1 MSNDDTMESN
11 LPLAEPAIITED
23 ASLSEKSVPQS
34 VVDNVVKQA
43 KHQAFEQGKKAAQE
57 TLAQQQANSAVFT
70 PPTSNN
76 QSATPLTAEQVQN
89 MIMNH
94 TAQQASEIQA
104 QQIAQQFLGKLSLA
118 KDKYP
123 DFEETIANLEVH
135 KFPEVVQLANGFDNT
150 ADIMYE
156 LGKNPSKA
164 VILKQLAQL
173 NPKMGALEI
182 QRISDSIKQNQT
194 AKQGPSVHPPL
205 SQLAPSV
212 TRTDNGPMTVSEL
225 RQQSYLRT

>member
-1 MSNDDTMESN
+1 MSENVTMEN
-11 LPLAEPAIITED
+11 LPNTEANIGTDLAV
-23 ASLSEKSVPQS
+23 SVEKTIPQS

-43 KHQAFEQGKKAAQE
+43 KHHAYEQGKKAAKE
-57 TLAQQQANSAVFT
+57 EFAQQQANTSAFT
-70 PPTSNN
+70 STS
-76 QSATPLTAEQVQN
+76 LTTEDVQN
-89 MIMNH
+89 LIANH
-94 TAQQASEIQA
+94 TAQQASEWQA

-123 DFEETIANLEVH
+123 DFEETLGNLEVH
-135 KFPEVVQLANGFDNT
+135 KFPEVVQIANNFDNT

-182 QRISDSIKQNQT
+182 QRLSDSIKQNQT
-194 AKQGPSVHPPL
+194 AKQTPSAQPPL
-205 SQLAPSV
+205 SQLTPSI
-212 TRTDNGPMTVSEL
+212 TKTTTGRLSLREL
-225 RQQSYLRT
+225 KEEPNFIF

>member
-1 MSNDDTMESN
+1 MSENVSIEN
-11 LPLAEPAIITED
+11 LPNTE
-23 ASLSEKSVPQS
+23 ANIGTESVGSVEKTIPQS

-43 KHQAFEQGKKAAQE
+43 KHHAYEQGKKAAQE
-57 TLAQQQANSAVFT
+57 ALAQQQTNT
-70 PPTSNN
+70 PASNQASTALTTEDV
-76 QSATPLTAEQVQN
+76 QS
-89 MIMNH
+89 MIASH
-94 TAQQASEIQA
+94 TVQQANEWQA

-123 DFEETIANLEVH
+123 DFEETLSNLEVH
-135 KFPEVVQLANGFDNT
+135 KFPEVVQLANNFDNT

-182 QRISDSIKQNQT
+182 QRLSDSIKQNQT
-194 AKQGPSVHPPL
+194 AKQDPIAQPPL
-205 SQLAPSV
+205 SQLTPSL
-212 TRTDNGPMTVSEL
+212 TKTDNGPHTVSDYRNQPWL
-225 RQQSYLRT
+225 RA

>member
-1 MSNDDTMESN
+1 MSENVTMEN
-11 LPLAEPAIITED
+11 LPNNEPNIGTELAVPV
-23 ASLSEKSVPQS
+23 EKTIPQS

-43 KHQAFEQGKKAAQE
+43 KHHAYEQGKKAAKE
-57 TLAQQQANSAVFT
+57 ELAQLQTNTPAFT
-70 PPTSNN
+70 STSN
-76 QSATPLTAEQVQN
+76 PLTTEDVQG
-89 MIMNH
+89 MIASH
-94 TAQQASEIQA
+94 TAQQANEWQA

-123 DFEETIANLEVH
+123 DFEETLTNLEVH
-135 KFPEVVQLANGFDNT
+135 KFPEVVQLANNFDNT

-182 QRISDSIKQNQT
+182 QRLSDSIKQNQS
-194 AKQGPSVHPPL
+194 AKQGPIAQPPL
-205 SQLAPSV
+205 SQLTPSL
-212 TRTDNGPMTVSEL
+212 TKTDNGPITVSDYRNQPWL
-225 RQQSYLRT
+225 RA

>member
-1 MSNDDTMESN
+1 MSENVMEN
-11 LPLAEPAIITED
+11 LPNTE
-23 ASLSEKSVPQS
+23 ASIGTEFVGPVEKTIPQS

-43 KHQAFEQGKKAAQE
+43 KHHAYEQGKKAAKE
-57 TLAQQQANSAVFT
+57 ELAQQQAN
-70 PPTSNN
+70 PPNS
-76 QSATPLTAEQVQN
+76 TPLSTEDVQS
-89 MIMNH
+89 MIANH
-94 TAQQASEIQA
+94 TAQQANEWQA

-123 DFEETIANLEVH
+123 DFEETLSNLEVH
-135 KFPEVVQLANGFDNT
+135 KFPEVVQLANNFDNT

-182 QRISDSIKQNQT
+182 QRLSDSIKQNQT
-194 AKQGPSVHPPL
+194 AKQIPSAQPPL
-205 SQLAPSV
+205 SQLTPSL
-212 TRTDNGPMTVSEL
+212 TKTDNGPVTVSDYRNQAWL
-225 RQQSYLRT
+225 RA

>member
-1 MSNDDTMESN
+1 MNENTAMEN
-11 LPLAEPAIITED
+11 LPKAEIPIETESAVPAEKII
-23 ASLSEKSVPQS
+23 PQS

-43 KHQAFEQGKKAAQE
+43 KHQAYEQGKKVAKE
-57 TLAQQQANSAVFT
+57 ELAQQQVNT
-70 PPTSNN
+70 PVATQTST
-76 QSATPLTAEQVQN
+76 SLTTEDVQN
-89 MIMNH
+89 LIASH
-94 TAQQASEIQA
+94 TAQQANEWQA

-123 DFEETIANLEVH
+123 DFEETLTNLEVH
-135 KFPEVVQLANGFDNT
+135 KFPEVVQLANNFDNT

-182 QRISDSIKQNQT
+182 QRLSDSIKQNQS
-194 AKQGPSVHPPL
+194 AKQTSSAKPPL
-205 SQLAPSV
+205 TQLTPSI
-212 TRTDNGPMTVSEL
+212 TKTDNDPITVNDYRHQPWL
-225 RQQSYLRT
+225 RA

>member
-1 MSNDDTMESN
+1 MSDNVTMED
-11 LPLAEPAIITED
+11 LPNTE
-23 ASLSEKSVPQS
+23 ASIGTESAVPIEKTIPQS

-43 KHQAFEQGKKAAQE
+43 KHHAYEQGKKVAKE
-57 TLAQQQANSAVFT
+57 ELAQQQVNT
-70 PPTSNN
+70 PVATQTST
-76 QSATPLTAEQVQN
+76 SLTTEDVQN
-89 MIMNH
+89 LIASH
-94 TAQQASEIQA
+94 TAQQANEWQA

-123 DFEETIANLEVH
+123 DFEETLTNLEVH
-135 KFPEVVQLANGFDNT
+135 KFPEVVQLANNFDNT

-182 QRISDSIKQNQT
+182 QRLSDSIKQNQT
-194 AKQGPSVHPPL
+194 AKQTPPAQPPL
-205 SQLAPSV
+205 SQLTPSL
-212 TRTDNGPMTVSEL
+212 TKMDNGPHTVSDYRNQPWL
-225 RQQSYLRT
+225 RA